1 MGHPRKLRKKYS
13 TPRHMWRKE
22 RIEEEKKLK
31 KIYGLKNSREIWKA
45 GFRLRKIRAEAR
57 KLLASTGEEAEKRKN
72 MLIKSLAR
80 IGLLKEDATLDD
92 VLGLKI
98 TDILERRLQTIVYKK
113 KLANTIKEARQLIV
127 HRHIKIGD
135 RIVNV
140 PGYIVRVDEEDK
152 IAKIEE

>member
-22 RIEEEKKLK
+22 RIEEEKELK
-31 KIYGLKNSREIWKA
+31 RIYGLRNSREIWRARFK
-45 GFRLRKIRAEAR
+45 LRKIRAEAR
-57 KLLASTGEEAEKRKN
+57 KLLASAGEEAEKRKN
-72 MLIKSLAR
+72 MLIKSLSR
-80 IGLLKEDATLDD
+80 IGLLKENATLDD

-98 TDILERRLQTIVYKK
+98 TDILERRLQTVVYKK

-127 HRHIKIGD
+127 HKHIKIGD

-152 IAKIEE
+152 ITKVD

>member
-22 RIEEEKKLK
+22 RIAEEKELK

-45 GFRLRKIRAEAR
+45 RFRLRKIRAEAR
-57 KLLASTGEEAEKRKN
+57 KLLASSGEEAEKRKE
-72 MLIKSLAR
+72 MLIKSLSR
-80 IGLLKEDATLDD
+80 IGLLKENATLDD
-92 VLGLKI
+92 VLGLKV
-98 TDILERRLQTIVYKK
+98 TDILERRLQTMVHKK

-127 HRHIKIGD
+127 HKHIKVGD
-135 RIVNV
+135 RIVNI

-152 IAKIEE
+152 ITKVE